1 VFHVK
6 PTSSPVAIDV
16 HQHLLGICSELVS
29 KNRVI
34 KLDRLYNI
42 ARRELQVDS
51 AEILKGIKRLEDDL
65 IIKADSKLLRGDL
78 LQNDTRRELYFI
90 VLRNPG
96 ISFNQIRSQ
105 MGKGTKLLLWHV
117 DVLSDF
123 GCVRAYTF
131 ESNAKAYFTRH
142 VDEAEWGHDG
152 LYMFQLYQ
160 NATVKKILDMLSD
173 GNSYAVRQIE
183 ERLGI
188 SRQLIEYHLKKLQD
202 KRVVDAIDA
211 AASHLYFMVDTQRR
225 LFLKCKEYYVMHTS
239 T

>member
-1 VFHVK
+1 VSHVK
-6 PTSSPVAIDV
+6 PTTSSIAIDV
-16 HQHLLGICSELVS
+16 HQHLLAICSELVS

-34 KLDRLYNI
+34 KLDRLFNI

-51 AEILKGIKRLEDDL
+51 ITILKGIKRLEDDL

-90 VLRNPG
+90 VMRNPG

-117 DVLSDF
+117 EVLSDF
-123 GCVRAYTF
+123 GCVRSYTF
-131 ESNAKAYFTRH
+131 ESSAKAYFTRH

-160 NATVKKILDMLSD
+160 NSTVKKILDMLSD
-173 GNSYAVRQIE
+173 GSSYSVKKIE

-202 KRVVDAIDA
+202 KHVVDAIDQA
-211 AASHLYFMVDTQRR
+211 TRLYFIADIQCR
-225 LFLKCKEYYVMHTS
+225 LFLKCKEYYVGHTLK
-239 T
+239 